1 MAIDFSKGIG
11 VASGFSLQ
19 AKKPLDVRVVAQ
31 TQEDLNELIKQ
42 NAA

>member
-11 VASGFSLQ
+11 VASGFGLQ

-31 TQEDLNELIKQ
+31 T
-42 NAA
+42 